1 MKIGDLIKYNHDGSI
16 GVIIAYHPEGGTLRM
31 ITTEGLE
38 RWCVISYCE
47 VLG

>member
-1 MKIGDLIKYNHDGSI
+1 MKVGDLIKYNYDGSMG
-16 GVIIAYHPEGGTLRM
+16 GVMAIFPQGGTLRM
-31 ITTEGLE
+31 VTTEGLE